1 MLLDLERQRGAWLSA
16 KEMIKQKKIVY
27 RPEYEKAVKEMEE
40 HDPGDDL
47 EEGARRAS
55 QGGSDGTADE
65 KGGRDVYITKELVD
79 EGPCRD

>member
-40 HDPGDDL
+40 HDPGDD
-47 EEGARRAS
+47 
-55 QGGSDGTADE
+55 
-65 KGGRDVYITKELVD
+65 RDVYITKELVD